1 MPRKLKD
8 WTADK
13 PVGEWTL
20 EELRRGQR
28 RNARGNFTGR
38 PPTTGVIQR
47 EIHEELWRRIMSEAA
62 QKLRDGVP
70 HALEG
75 IMSIARD
82 EEMPGAVR
90 LNAFMYWVD
99 RVYGKPTQ
107 PLSHAVVAQRES
119 QPLAPWE
126 AAVAAFIS
134 QPLEPEQIVQAQA
147 VLGRGEGGDPAVRL
161 AAEHNRAIVDGTSRP
176 SSPDDP
182 DDEREMAAIIE
193 ELG

>member
-1 MPRKLKD
+1 VPRKLRD
-8 WTADK
+8 WTKDK
-13 PVGEWTL
+13 PVSEWDL

-38 PPTTGVIQR
+38 PPTTGVITR

-62 QKLRDGVP
+62 QRLRDGVP

-107 PLSHAVVAQRES
+107 PLAHAVVAQRES

-126 AAVAAFIS
+126 AAVAAFIT
-134 QPLEPEQIVQAQA
+134 QPLEPEQIIAAQA
-147 VLGRGEGGDPAVRL
+147 VLGRGEGGDPAVRE
-161 AAEHNRAIVDGTSRP
+161 AAERNRAIIGTSRP
-176 SSPDDP
+176 AADDP
-182 DDEREMAAIIE
+182 DDEREMADIIE